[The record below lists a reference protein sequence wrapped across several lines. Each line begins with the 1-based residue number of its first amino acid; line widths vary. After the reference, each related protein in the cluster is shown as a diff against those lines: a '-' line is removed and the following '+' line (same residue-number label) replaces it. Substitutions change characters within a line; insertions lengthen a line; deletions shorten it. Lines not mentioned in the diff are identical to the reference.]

1 MAIDPQ
7 GNETAA
13 GRIGDAIRVKN
24 QESKTSAN
32 EDYVY
37 TRIQLEDGEELE
49 LLFTD
54 SQVEDAIERAKKN
67 PEDLPKINWLRDLL
81 D

>member
-1 MAIDPQ
+1 MAIDKQ
-7 GNETAA
+7 GNETSA

-32 EDYVY
+32 EDYLY

-54 SQVEDAIERAKKN
+54 EQITTAIERAKKN
-67 PEDLPKINWLRDLL
+67 PEDLPEINWLRDLL